1 MNGVQ
6 LNSVHYSDA
15 LAKAK
20 AIGVTFRET
29 AIRGAV
35 PTVGGLGPFD
45 VLLRHKRGTLAFVKT
60 VLVGGWGARF
70 IHGVVDAEG
79 QYDSRAA
86 AGRQAGC
93 AFGLDAGKEAGA
105 GVRPNPQVLNG
116 QSPPACMAVRSQ
128 ASGPAQVP
136 LVADSGHERVA
147 DTVDLDIR
155 IRLSP
160 NAGGN
165 HLGRFHHS
173 RPSTCSRLRMGMPNT
188 SSTGQ
193 SVAIAVG
200 PLALI
205 GRILSMSSPRAVRLR
220 SRSED
225 DFDVLFRIADDLATW
240 EERSAASP
248 APLTGEAFR
257 SRLAQSDADDSGK
270 DVSFVIDVD
279 GAAVGSVSL
288 FDVDGLAR
296 HAEVGIALVP
306 EARGKGIGSAAI
318 SQIVEFAFV
327 RCNLR
332 RVHLQV
338 IESNLGAIR
347 AYENAGFV
355 VEGRQRQHAWVR
367 GKYDDIVIMGILR
380 SA

>member
-1 MNGVQ
+1 MP
-6 LNSVHYSDA
+6 
-15 LAKAK
+15 KA
-20 AIGVTFRET
+20 
-29 AIRGAV
+29 
-35 PTVGGLGPFD
+35 
-45 VLLRHKRGTLAFVKT
+45 
-60 VLVGGWGARF
+60 
-70 IHGVVDAEG
+70 
-79 QYDSRAA
+79 
-86 AGRQAGC
+86 
-93 AFGLDAGKEAGA
+93 
-105 GVRPNPQVLNG
+105 
-116 QSPPACMAVRSQ
+116 
-128 ASGPAQVP
+128 
-136 LVADSGHERVA
+136 
-147 DTVDLDIR
+147 
-155 IRLSP
+155 
-160 NAGGN
+160 
-165 HLGRFHHS
+165 
-173 RPSTCSRLRMGMPNT
+173 

-193 SVAIAVG
+193 GLAIAVG

-205 GRILSMSSPRAVRLR
+205 DRILSMSSPRAVRLR

-288 FDVDGLAR
+288 FDFDELAR

-306 EARGKGIGSAAI
+306 EARGNGIGTAAI

-347 AYENAGFV
+347 AYEKAGFV
-355 VEGRQRQHAWVR
+355 VEGRLRQHAWVR
-367 GKYDDIVIMGILR
+367 GKYEDIVVMGILR
-380 SA
+380 SAWDFTARDKGGLPRD